1 MSEYCHLDNKQY
13 KLWHFKM
20 LLWLER
26 KSDNN
31 KKIWKESQFTHLV
44 VDVPSLQKKNTWMS
58 R

>member
-1 MSEYCHLDNKQY
+1 
-13 KLWHFKM
+13 M